1 MTNNQLKA
9 LIERI
14 EHLEAEKAAIAAD
27 VKEVY
32 AEAKGTGFDPKIIKK
47 VIAIRK
53 RSSHEVTEEQALI
66 DTYMS
71 AVGMLAD
78 TPFKREVAR
87 IVVAAMDQ
95 GAEQ

>member
-1 MTNNQLKA
+1 MNNNQLKSIIDR
-9 LIERI
+9 IER
-14 EHLEAEKAAIAAD
+14 LEFEKAGIATD
-27 VKEVY
+27 IKDVY
-32 AEAKGTGFDPKIIKK
+32 AEAKGTGFDPKIVKK

-53 RSSHEVTEEQALI
+53 RSRDEVDEEQALI

-95 GAEQ
+95 GADQ

>member
-1 MTNNQLKA
+1 MNNNQLKSIIDR
-9 LIERI
+9 IERLEFEKAGI
-14 EHLEAEKAAIAAD
+14 ATDVKDIYLEAKSNG
-27 VKEVY
+27 Y
-32 AEAKGTGFDPKIIKK
+32 DPKIVKK

-53 RSSHEVTEEQALI
+53 RSRDEVDEEQALI

-95 GAEQ
+95 EADQ

>member
-1 MTNNQLKA
+1 MNNNQLKSIIDR
-9 LIERI
+9 IER
-14 EHLEAEKAAIAAD
+14 LEFEKAGIASD

-78 TPFKREVAR
+78 TPFKKEVAR

>member
-14 EHLEAEKAAIAAD
+14 EHLEAEKATIATD
-27 VKEVY
+27 IKDVY
-32 AEAKGTGFDPKIIKK
+32 AEAKGTGFDPKIVKK

-53 RSSHEVTEEQALI
+53 RSSSEVTEEQELI

-78 TPFKREVAR
+78 TPFKQAVAR
-87 IVVAAMDQ
+87 CVAAIDPGADQ
-95 GAEQ
+95 

>member
-14 EHLEAEKAAIAAD
+14 EHLEAEKATIATD
-27 VKEVY
+27 IKDVY
-32 AEAKGTGFDPKIIKK
+32 AEAKGTGFDPKIVKK

-53 RSSHEVTEEQALI
+53 RSRDEVDEEQALI

-95 GAEQ
+95 ETDQ